1 MNLKPMSLNQGS
13 KINPSNNIPEWIDL
27 NADESTSIYF
37 LVFPDKVEAAF
48 NAVKNS
54 TLPQEIIDDLTAGGT
69 FIKVLTRAGFGVGH
83 TSGEYATLQG
93 FVFKEVLGEYNED
106 FLNII
111 APYVLPD
118 SYIEIDEEYR
128 WKFDGFTCRKIYP
141 KLVWE

>member
-69 FIKVLTRAGFGVGH
+69 FIKVLTRAGFGVGR
-83 TSGEYATLQG
+83 TSGKDTVLEG
-93 FVFKEVLGEYNED
+93 FIFKEVLGKYNED
-106 FLNII
+106 FLKTI
-111 APYVLPD
+111 APFVTAN
-118 SYIEIDEEYR
+118 SYIEINDTYK
-128 WKFDGFTCRKIYP
+128 WYFDGATCK
-141 KLVWE
+141 KTDFDS